1 MSRGGAFGDDSFTSV
16 SESETRTA
24 SVGLG
29 PDGLA
34 SPEVSAQPTR
44 TDSVTQ
50 RGSGLTT
57 TVNNSEAELN
67 FDDSAWASV
76 DKSDDESE
84 SRSTAPPSTPV
95 TVSPEAIEELMREL
109 DPEHQ
114 AGMGQS
120 GADSVVDLSAGLG
133 ASPMSEGSAE
143 LDRLVREARIEAE
156 EEAEHFARLVSFQRK
171 SGPKQKQRAMRG
183 WMQVVRSR
191 WTASSDARQKHE
203 PAFRFQRLVRLTL
216 FRRRVRS
223 IYLRH
228 SKYVRDRQGDG
239 AVELGGE
246 ATAAGCAK
254 HCSNELDGGFMMY
267 PEEHYKKCFWKILGL
282 PVPRTVITL
291 EKTVSP
297 VSVTS
302 SRHFRRLYEAR
313 STASRQHYVRTIEHY
328 AVVIQR
334 AFRRKRPDQIG
345 LAAAEVDRRHD
356 IDLEVRARRY
366 EARVGALTLKAKAWV
381 RDLFSAWAAHL
392 RSVQAEHTQFCLSAS
407 NGWVAARTSRDI
419 STWGS
424 ERAEHEQERSEGN
437 LASTYVCVL
446 RSRGQSLY
454 LRRMA
459 LTAELCDSTEVRGLL
474 DDCPLRSGDR
484 LYRESRSGIVIRAN
498 TQHVVNAAISHAPA
512 KKARQMLAA
521 RGDNLLVNIKGAEPR
536 TAHSLVGRAPDGVSA
551 APRWPMQGVLDS
563 WIRTYGEIS
572 NDVYDWD
579 EGSDEEKAPTKYR
592 KAQSMLAGQILPE
605 YDTIE
610 TFDSCGAD
618 SINKLFATHA
628 ARTECEK
635 VRGTSGEA
643 LDVGVAVYICSKH
656 GKIRREVEVDDD
668 NNIVGE
674 GFIPGVRC
682 ASGEHPVDT
691 VRYLLA
697 RRYGTGFHPARLV
710 LNGVVDDDDKGMRRY
725 DYIVSEAH
733 VWRLPKGV
741 PRAVDVRRLVPS
753 DSSLYRVK
761 FWDYGGNYDAMVDRE
776 DIDYKAAL
784 SDRDIVTRTNVD
796 ATLIAIAGAPS
807 GGKSTCA
814 KSMVAELNKRGVPAY
829 LLPEVATSEIKRL
842 GDRGVPIESFSSPSA
857 RMALQVR
864 FFEKQVLLEDQIMA
878 KAAAEQPGEKV
889 VVVCDSGLPS
899 GKAYVEPDMW
909 TRLEKMV
916 GVTTARMLDRY
927 HGAVVLETVASY
939 DKSLYEFGAGSNNE
953 ARYHNPDQ
961 AVREVQPALVDV
973 WSQHPRYRYVKARED
988 FSEKLDDSFASLV
1001 EVLPAKIAKRLR
1013 ASSDGRPVKLSR
1025 EVDELARFLA
1035 QPPLEA
1041 VKGSQSV
1048 TESSAVEPE
1057 VVPGSQR
1064 EAVSVATSI
1073 DSLPEVVYV
1082 CDACGGS
1089 DTCDEGVC
1097 RYTSRLAQ
1105 SLSISLRDPD
1115 ASVEASNREPG
1126 FTDEVLDRFRSVAR
1140 SMGVEFD
1147 DILPFL
1153 RMLRTQAELDDA
1165 WRRRRS
1171 VVRDLAALAKE
1182 YNDSAS
1188 VVTGGLT
1195 EQEQAGGL
1203 TEQVAVPD
1211 GGDQLGENGTVN
1223 SPPPSSTSANSVSIT
1238 ASEQLSALLKLDAAI
1253 AARVVCVVR
1262 HGKVA
1267 VGKLY
1272 GSKKLTSLGGT
1283 ANGHEIPKEVGV
1295 RTLGEQTGLIVHA
1308 KELQMIGEPRDEVV
1322 EGRSL
1327 KCFTFVVVRGSEDD
1341 FLVDRSRIVDGRA
1354 VVGPMWLQREWLS
1367 RASDNAWGDGVD
1379 AARVAKAVE
1388 VSDTL
1393 PVIAVPDLID
1403 DDMNCERSSS
1413 TYMLGITD
1421 RERRV
1426 RHELH
1431 VAAGVTSRDL
1441 EEMMVADKM
1450 IPAKYMGRGFD
1461 LWLGEQKVEP
1471 DLVFDEAYLKSE
1483 PKGLRIVYGPIKG
1496 APSQRKLEDY
1506 PRFIKACTRAD
1517 ELRNKLVL
1525 SRELDTTLELPE
1537 NDDTTLEMSAVESMA
1552 RSGEHNCARRN
1563 LGKLARRV
1571 MLFRRG
1577 YPALR
1582 EYLEGVASK
1591 LGDANQ
1597 GNRHSLRR
1605 FALDPN
1611 GSDSVQGMVQDKWH
1625 RTMRD
1630 GDMRESF
1637 HLSSDGFF
1645 DVDDVDEYED
1655 KVSLILEHPGE
1666 SRQMRS
1672 QLARTSETSFS
1683 KYGRDGWK
1691 EHLERSCSESMQDDS
1706 LESSVSLD
1714 ESSGES
1720 LRGIGARIR
1729 EHRRDAKRKLEISAF
1744 ADQWFS
1750 LHSEDIREIMDSYQ
1764 RDVDESRDPYEMNE
1778 ELRGKHEER
1787 YQRELRRFGHRDVER
1802 RFAADAAKVLPSHCI
1817 HCCAGL
1823 GKRDLG
1829 MICNDCKFG
1838 FHAREP
1844 CVGPMSAMQ
1853 REPED
1858 DEPRSCGCLGAGLYQ
1873 IDDPCS
1879 SMSGQKVCPSDY
1891 EWVAMVRDEVAY
1903 EASPSRERVE
1913 VVAAAEMKAE
1923 AKLNGSLD
1931 GFEDTAGEAEYKADP
1946 EGGIGYDGQ
1955 PSKYKLLVLA
1965 GCVRVQQTKQQGLVV
1980 RKTDE
1985 GADSCVQ
1992 LELELNYHK
2001 GQFANNA
2008 LGQLSA
2014 QREKP
2019 RVEYAVRHSGQFDT
2033 EGQDYTLQHV
2043 GFAMHSEGHEYEG
2056 KHQGSV
2062 WMITFKPIVCS
2073 SGSVISADEGYDRVV
2088 WPNSVYASS
2097 ELKPPPRFEPFEK
2110 FMPLNGRYGG
2120 DGERLRDPSP
2130 VAEEYRRRGGGA
2142 TQLVYWMQDHLSSL
2156 APEYNQADMSGSEGD
2171 RASDHGSE
2179 LNDAEPAAQPE
2190 VQATPMHK
2198 RSGADGETPV
2208 LPGLNSAFKD
2218 VNASTIKLTT
2228 AANMGDS
2235 MMGESGQREDALDPL
2250 AAFLTSEANVGLE
2263 SSIVSVVE
2271 PARAS
2276 GLFKDDLPSDD
2287 PYSGL
2292 NWRKSAQ
2299 ASKVLYVA
2307 PRDHGDKH
2315 ADRCKPMY
2323 AQGLEVMR
2331 SEPNDGEDYH
2341 QVLVAQTFTD
2351 RAPTIY
2357 YCVNS
2362 RYVHPWNGS
2371 DEHYSFLNKE
2381 FHPQKDPSKYWEQV
2395 VGKIGRED
2403 VRAFGKYHV
2412 DLASLRQVAQNHLPA
2427 LVYANRVDSSF
2438 LDKSGVIDGAEYGRE
2453 WLQTVFMDCAEEV
2466 TGKVEKQYKSVTTAS
2481 VKEDIAKIK
2490 KCPNNGCFQRW
2501 ASSEMI
2507 KGIQHIPLHL
2517 YGDLVC
2523 TELRKRVNDKWN
2535 EEFDKKMVERNKH
2548 DQGSE
2553 VADWL
2558 ANDLVAAFEKS
2569 GIKLRFANPR
2579 FVLPEWIYHML
2590 SKHTEPM
2597 SKWNHAIR
2605 QYRTHGAPAIVW
2617 KVGKDGKSERN
2628 FNLDKYVEEWEHH
2641 FLQMERDALTVHKQR
2656 QYYLKMFGL
2665 PEPVLSRL
2673 MDKLH
2678 DEGLG
2683 DWENDPF
2690 TANKEY
2696 IETQVHDCDVNMTM
2710 VASKSASWRRGQSN
2724 GQGGGNAKGGKSE
2737 EKQRA
2742 PKGVCFN
2749 CGKKGHLS
2757 RDCHQKKDS
2766 ASVNAV
2772 DGDPRKCFKCG
2783 EPGHLA
2789 SDCTGKVKCFNC
2801 GKTGHISTECN
2812 SPPRGGGGGKKGGGG
2827 GAKGKGWQVRERTY
2841 GFFKGITPK
2850 DIDDNGFAPT
2860 SVFTKA
2866 KGGASKQFPCMTETC
2881 NDLFCAYPPCIQAV
2895 GYPSNDHNKAGC
2907 PFFHAN
2913 KGDVRSTSGTNCD
2926 DTPAAAKWSFEK
2938 HGKFLTQYAFGK
2950 GSQFNC
2956 RKNIGLLREQQSAR
2970 IKAGTAP
2977 PKARAVSG
2985 PKGK

>member
-1 MSRGGAFGDDSFTSV
+1 M
-16 SESETRTA
+16 TA
-24 SVGLG
+24 G
-29 PDGLA
+29 
-34 SPEVSAQPTR
+34 
-44 TDSVTQ
+44 
-50 RGSGLTT
+50 
-57 TVNNSEAELN
+57 
-67 FDDSAWASV
+67 
-76 DKSDDESE
+76 
-84 SRSTAPPSTPV
+84 
-95 TVSPEAIEELMREL
+95 
-109 DPEHQ
+109 
-114 AGMGQS
+114 
-120 GADSVVDLSAGLG
+120 
-133 ASPMSEGSAE
+133 
-143 LDRLVREARIEAE
+143 
-156 EEAEHFARLVSFQRK
+156 
-171 SGPKQKQRAMRG
+171 
-183 WMQVVRSR
+183 
-191 WTASSDARQKHE
+191 
-203 PAFRFQRLVRLTL
+203 
-216 FRRRVRS
+216 
-223 IYLRH
+223 
-228 SKYVRDRQGDG
+228 
-239 AVELGGE
+239 
-246 ATAAGCAK
+246 
-254 HCSNELDGGFMMY
+254 
-267 PEEHYKKCFWKILGL
+267 
-282 PVPRTVITL
+282 
-291 EKTVSP
+291 
-297 VSVTS
+297 
-302 SRHFRRLYEAR
+302 
-313 STASRQHYVRTIEHY
+313 
-328 AVVIQR
+328 
-334 AFRRKRPDQIG
+334 
-345 LAAAEVDRRHD
+345 
-356 IDLEVRARRY
+356 
-366 EARVGALTLKAKAWV
+366 
-381 RDLFSAWAAHL
+381 
-392 RSVQAEHTQFCLSAS
+392 
-407 NGWVAARTSRDI
+407 
-419 STWGS
+419 
-424 ERAEHEQERSEGN
+424 
-437 LASTYVCVL
+437 
-446 RSRGQSLY
+446 
-454 LRRMA
+454 
-459 LTAELCDSTEVRGLL
+459 
-474 DDCPLRSGDR
+474 
-484 LYRESRSGIVIRAN
+484 
-498 TQHVVNAAISHAPA
+498 
-512 KKARQMLAA
+512 
-521 RGDNLLVNIKGAEPR
+521 
-536 TAHSLVGRAPDGVSA
+536 
-551 APRWPMQGVLDS
+551 
-563 WIRTYGEIS
+563 
-572 NDVYDWD
+572 
-579 EGSDEEKAPTKYR
+579 
-592 KAQSMLAGQILPE
+592 
-605 YDTIE
+605 
-610 TFDSCGAD
+610 
-618 SINKLFATHA
+618 
-628 ARTECEK
+628 
-635 VRGTSGEA
+635 
-643 LDVGVAVYICSKH
+643 
-656 GKIRREVEVDDD
+656 
-668 NNIVGE
+668 
-674 GFIPGVRC
+674 
-682 ASGEHPVDT
+682 
-691 VRYLLA
+691 
-697 RRYGTGFHPARLV
+697 
-710 LNGVVDDDDKGMRRY
+710 
-725 DYIVSEAH
+725 
-733 VWRLPKGV
+733 
-741 PRAVDVRRLVPS
+741 
-753 DSSLYRVK
+753 
-761 FWDYGGNYDAMVDRE
+761 
-776 DIDYKAAL
+776 
-784 SDRDIVTRTNVD
+784 
-796 ATLIAIAGAPS
+796 
-807 GGKSTCA
+807 
-814 KSMVAELNKRGVPAY
+814 
-829 LLPEVATSEIKRL
+829 
-842 GDRGVPIESFSSPSA
+842 
-857 RMALQVR
+857 
-864 FFEKQVLLEDQIMA
+864 
-878 KAAAEQPGEKV
+878 
-889 VVVCDSGLPS
+889 
-899 GKAYVEPDMW
+899 
-909 TRLEKMV
+909 
-916 GVTTARMLDRY
+916 
-927 HGAVVLETVASY
+927 
-939 DKSLYEFGAGSNNE
+939 
-953 ARYHNPDQ
+953 
-961 AVREVQPALVDV
+961 
-973 WSQHPRYRYVKARED
+973 
-988 FSEKLDDSFASLV
+988 
-1001 EVLPAKIAKRLR
+1001 
-1013 ASSDGRPVKLSR
+1013 
-1025 EVDELARFLA
+1025 
-1035 QPPLEA
+1035 
-1041 VKGSQSV
+1041 
-1048 TESSAVEPE
+1048 
-1057 VVPGSQR
+1057 
-1064 EAVSVATSI
+1064 
-1073 DSLPEVVYV
+1073 
-1082 CDACGGS
+1082 
-1089 DTCDEGVC
+1089 
-1097 RYTSRLAQ
+1097 
-1105 SLSISLRDPD
+1105 
-1115 ASVEASNREPG
+1115 
-1126 FTDEVLDRFRSVAR
+1126 
-1140 SMGVEFD
+1140 
-1147 DILPFL
+1147 
-1153 RMLRTQAELDDA
+1153 
-1165 WRRRRS
+1165 
-1171 VVRDLAALAKE
+1171 
-1182 YNDSAS
+1182 
-1188 VVTGGLT
+1188 
-1195 EQEQAGGL
+1195 
-1203 TEQVAVPD
+1203 
-1211 GGDQLGENGTVN
+1211 
-1223 SPPPSSTSANSVSIT
+1223 
-1238 ASEQLSALLKLDAAI
+1238 
-1253 AARVVCVVR
+1253 
-1262 HGKVA
+1262 
-1267 VGKLY
+1267 
-1272 GSKKLTSLGGT
+1272 
-1283 ANGHEIPKEVGV
+1283 
-1295 RTLGEQTGLIVHA
+1295 
-1308 KELQMIGEPRDEVV
+1308 
-1322 EGRSL
+1322 
-1327 KCFTFVVVRGSEDD
+1327 
-1341 FLVDRSRIVDGRA
+1341 
-1354 VVGPMWLQREWLS
+1354 
-1367 RASDNAWGDGVD
+1367 
-1379 AARVAKAVE
+1379 
-1388 VSDTL
+1388 
-1393 PVIAVPDLID
+1393 
-1403 DDMNCERSSS
+1403 
-1413 TYMLGITD
+1413 
-1421 RERRV
+1421 
-1426 RHELH
+1426 
-1431 VAAGVTSRDL
+1431 
-1441 EEMMVADKM
+1441 
-1450 IPAKYMGRGFD
+1450 
-1461 LWLGEQKVEP
+1461 
-1471 DLVFDEAYLKSE
+1471 
-1483 PKGLRIVYGPIKG
+1483 
-1496 APSQRKLEDY
+1496 
-1506 PRFIKACTRAD
+1506 
-1517 ELRNKLVL
+1517 
-1525 SRELDTTLELPE
+1525 ELDTTLTLPE
-1537 NDDTTLEMSAVESMA
+1537 LGATLTLPEVIVPDESEGEPEVQM
-1552 RSGEHNCARRN
+1552 GEHNLCAKRN
-1563 LGKLARRV
+1563 LAKLARRA

-1611 GSDSVQGMVQDKWH
+1611 GSDSVQSMVQDKWH

-1829 MICNDCKFG
+1829 MICNDCKLG

-2208 LPGLNSAFKD
+2208 LPGLKSAFKD

-2276 GLFKDDLPSDD
+2276 GLFKDDLPRDD

-2292 NWRKSAQ
+2292 NWRQSAQ

-2381 FHPQKDPSKYWEQV
+2381 FHPKKDPSKYWEQV

-2523 TELRKRVNDKWN
+2523 TEIRKRVNDKWN

-2628 FNLDKYVEEWEHH
+2628 FNLDKYVEDWEHH

-2757 RDCHQKKDS
+2757 RDCRQKKDS

-2772 DGDPRKCFKCG
+2772 DGDKRCFKCG
-2783 EPGHLA
+2783 EPGHMA

-2801 GKTGHISTECN
+2801 GKSGHISTECK

-2827 GAKGKGWQVRERTY
+2827 GAKGKSWQVRERTY